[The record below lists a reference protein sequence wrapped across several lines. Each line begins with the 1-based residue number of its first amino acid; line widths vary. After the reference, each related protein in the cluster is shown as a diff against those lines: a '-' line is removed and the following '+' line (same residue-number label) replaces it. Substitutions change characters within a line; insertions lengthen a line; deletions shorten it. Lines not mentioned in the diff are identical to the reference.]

1 MPGWRLRRAVP
12 ADAPAIWAIHT
23 RAIRE
28 TASSHYPPESVAAWS
43 GRMTPGSYV
52 EPIEARVVIVAEDDD
67 GRVAGFAQLN
77 PREGIV
83 QACYVDPDF
92 NGRGVGRALMAAIED
107 EARAHG
113 RTALLLDASLNAI
126 AFYASLGWREE
137 ARAHHELA
145 PGAWL
150 DCAIMTKK
158 IA

>member
-1 MPGWRLRRAVP
+1 MAGWRIRRAAP

-28 TASSHYPPESVAAWS
+28 TASAHYPPESVVAWS
-43 GRMTPGSYV
+43 GRMTPESYI
-52 EPIEARVVIVAEDDD
+52 EPIEARVVLVAEDDD
-67 GRVAGFAQLN
+67 GRIAGYAQLN

-92 NGRGVGRALMAAIED
+92 NRRGVGRALMAAVED